1 MNFNIKSNLIEKV
14 FPLWKLDGGFLISK
28 SSDVTICLELTLIE
42 SFTSDV
48 DRYKIL
54 HNCFVSGMRDFPN
67 YTIIHKQDIYTYSKV
82 DLQQSGNSFLSS
94 AYASHFQGRSFL
106 SHRSFL
112 FITLSCKAN
121 M

>member
-14 FPLWKLDGGFLISK
+14 FPLSKLDGGFLISK

-48 DRYKIL
+48 DRYKTL

-67 YTIIHKQDIYTYSKV
+67 YTIIHKHQKSSRLLKRED
-82 DLQQSGNSFLSS
+82 FLSYYGIS
-94 AYASHFQGRSFL
+94 VFIYRIIFNISF
-106 SHRSFL
+106 
-112 FITLSCKAN
+112 I
-121 M
+121 